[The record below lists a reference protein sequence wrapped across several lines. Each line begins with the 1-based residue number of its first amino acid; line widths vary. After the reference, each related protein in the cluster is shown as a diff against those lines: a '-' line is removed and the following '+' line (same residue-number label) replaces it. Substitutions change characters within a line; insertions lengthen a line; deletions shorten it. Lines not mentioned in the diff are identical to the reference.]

1 MFRKVLIAED
11 YETYN
16 LGVIKTLEE
25 LKITDY
31 DFVNYCDDA
40 LAKIKKSIYE
50 NDPYDLLITDLSFEE
65 DHLEQNIKSGRQLI
79 LAAREKAPELK
90 VVVFSIEN
98 KPKSIEDLF
107 KIYNVNAFVSKGRND
122 AKELKKAIINVAE
135 KGYYL
140 PEEIRFSI
148 KKNSIEFSD
157 YEVTLITMLSKG
169 YRQQEIEEHFKKN
182 NIKPHGISSLEKKLN
197 DLRESLNA
205 KNNIELVVK
214 CKDLGII

>member
-25 LKITDY
+25 LKITQY

-40 LAKIKKSIYE
+40 LAKIKKSIFE

-65 DHLEQNIKSGRQLI
+65 DYLEQNIKSGRHLI
-79 LAAREKAPELK
+79 LAAREIAPELR

-122 AKELKKAIINVAE
+122 AKELKKAITTVAE

-157 YEVTLITMLSKG
+157 YDITLITMLSKG

-182 NIKPHGISSLEKKLN
+182 DIKPYGLSSLEKKLN
-197 DLRESLNA
+197 DMRESLNA
-205 KNNIELVVK
+205 KNNIELIVK